1 MTKDDLVSKDTAL
14 NIAIEFMGTLTIDV
28 GIKTWNEKHRKEAI
42 QACKEALEQQDEY
55 VFICK
60 RCGDDLG
67 IKYVEHPAQEPKCS
81 EHPDAPHGFCRNASH
96 SAGRY
101 VCECE
106 GWEAEQPTQ
115 DFFERGKEIAKW
127 ADKQNEQP
135 AQEPVAW
142 MKNALDNARDVC
154 KYLDHDMI
162 KEAKAHTK
170 FFWNDLDKI
179 RDFDDNHPAQE
190 PECSNHPDAPHGF
203 CRNASHSAGRY
214 VCECEGWE
222 AEQQSQEP
230 VAWGNPTYNYAVHHK
245 VAPSWQG
252 LSDDDITKAVLEI
265 PATFPSIFGIA
276 RAIEQA
282 LRNKNG
288 Y

>member
-1 MTKDDLVSKDTAL
+1 MMTKDEAL
-14 NIAIEFMGTLTIDV
+14 KMAIDFMKTLTIDV

-42 QACKEALEQQDEY
+42 QACKEALEQQEVGDAEIKQMLNDIEY
-55 VFICK
+55 YQK
-60 RCGDDLG
+60 R
-67 IKYVEHPAQEPKCS
+67 VEEL
-81 EHPDAPHGFCRNASH
+81 
-96 SAGRY
+96 
-101 VCECE
+101 
-106 GWEAEQPTQ
+106 EQPAFDYNTAFSHGYEAHRVEQ
-115 DFFERGKEIAKW
+115 EL
-127 ADKQNEQP
+127 EQP

-154 KYLDHDMI
+154 KFLDHDMI

-252 LSDDDITKAVLEI
+252 LSDDEKLAIIRKWKDAHTMREQELIGL
-265 PATFPSIFGIA
+265 GD
-276 RAIEQA
+276 AIEQA

-288 Y
+288 I

>member
-14 NIAIEFMGTLTIDV
+14 KMAIEFMETLTIDV
-28 GIKTWNEKHRKEAI
+28 GIKTWNEKRRKEAI
-42 QACKEALEQQDEY
+42 QACKEALEQPKQ
-55 VFICK
+55 F
-60 RCGDDLG
+60 LG
-67 IKYVEHPAQEPKCS
+67 MKEIPYKDWVLRFYKMPNNLWYTEGINEEWMNEMFESSKSQPAQEPKCS
-81 EHPDAPHGFCRNASH
+81 EHPDAPHGFCR
-96 SAGRY
+96 
-101 VCECE
+101 
-106 GWEAEQPTQ
+106 
-115 DFFERGKEIAKW
+115 D
-127 ADKQNEQP
+127 
-135 AQEPVAW
+135 
-142 MKNALDNARDVC
+142 
-154 KYLDHDMI
+154 
-162 KEAKAHTK
+162 
-170 FFWNDLDKI
+170 
-179 RDFDDNHPAQE
+179 
-190 PECSNHPDAPHGF
+190 
-203 CRNASHSAGRY
+203 ASHSAGRY

>member
-1 MTKDDLVSKDTAL
+1 MTKDEALGQEAL
-14 NIAIEFMGTLTIDV
+14 NL
-28 GIKTWNEKHRKEAI
+28 N
-42 QACKEALEQQDEY
+42 CKSVQ
-55 VFICK
+55 K
-60 RCGDDLG
+60 RL
-67 IKYVEHPAQEPKCS
+67 A
-81 EHPDAPHGFCRNASH
+81 
-96 SAGRY
+96 
-101 VCECE
+101 
-106 GWEAEQPTQ
+106 TQ
-115 DFFERGKEIAKW
+115 WGYI
-127 ADKQNEQP
+127 EQP

-179 RDFDDNHPAQE
+179 RDFDATHPAQE

-203 CRNASHSAGRY
+203 CRDASHSAGRY

-222 AEQQSQEP
+222 AGQQAQEP
-230 VAWGNPTYNYAVHHK
+230 VSLGDFDNMTKAECVDYIDYLRKEIDLLRFKDWV
-245 VAPSWQG
+245 G
-252 LSDDDITKAVLEI
+252 LSDEEIEKIDDETIL
-265 PATFPSIFGIA
+265 ATEFA